1 MADIIIVNAMFSR
14 YRYRFSFLL
23 SKRNAELLWNSRFM
37 RWNYEVGYQITSI
50 VYLLALFDLTYRL
63 TSLRV
68 KSTSFSICTDS
79 QETRESLKDLV

>member
-1 MADIIIVNAMFSR
+1 M
-14 YRYRFSFLL
+14 L
-23 SKRNAELLWNSRFM
+23 
-37 RWNYEVGYQITSI
+37 WNYEVGYQVTSI
-50 VYLLALFDLTYRL
+50 VYLLPLFDLIYRL